1 VPILIT
7 IKKINIMTKSK
18 KGQKHNFWSQA
29 DENILIKNVEKHV
42 LCLQRAFEVTSKE
55 VQRSPKAVA
64 AHWYQRTSQQCGRTL
79 FATVS
84 GKHVAVNR
92 KNSKGQPM
100 KLSLYKRVLSL
111 LGLNY

>member
-1 VPILIT
+1 MAKTKNGLKRNQWTQSDEDRLI
-7 IKKINIMTKSK
+7 M
-18 KGQKHNFWSQA
+18 
-29 DENILIKNVEKHV
+29 NVEKHV
-42 LCLQRAFEVTSKE
+42 LCLQRAFEITSKE

-92 KNSKGQPM
+92 KNSKGQPI
-100 KLSLYKRVLSL
+100 KLSLYKRILSV
-111 LGLNY
+111 LGLSY

>member
-1 VPILIT
+1 MA
-7 IKKINIMTKSK
+7 KTKNGLKRNQWTQS
-18 KGQKHNFWSQA
+18 
-29 DENILIKNVEKHV
+29 DEDKLIKNVEKHV
-42 LCLQRAFEVTSKE
+42 LCLQRAFEITSKE

-92 KNSKGQPM
+92 KSSKGQPI
-100 KLSLYKRVLSL
+100 KLSLYKRILSV
-111 LGLNY
+111 LGLSY